1 MDYSIEG
8 KYNQYTL
15 YFFLIQPRPVFDSWM
30 DLDSVCQ
37 WIGRRGQ
44 DLTYNFFAYSQKIFI
59 SESFIVLLLEE
70 VYPPPDR
77 IVIKPLTVVLS

>member
-15 YFFLIQPRPVFDSWM
+15 YFSLIQPKPVFDSWM

-44 DLTYNFFAYSQKIFI
+44 DLT
-59 SESFIVLLLEE
+59 
-70 VYPPPDR
+70 
-77 IVIKPLTVVLS
+77 

>member
-1 MDYSIEG
+1 MDCSIKG

-15 YFFLIQPRPVFDSWM
+15 YFFLIQPKPVFDSWM
-30 DLDSVCQ
+30 DLHSVCQ
-37 WIGRRGQ
+37 WIGR
-44 DLTYNFFAYSQKIFI
+44 NFFAYSQKIFI